1 MWGSRDHEWFI
12 RSFSDCSQ
20 NNFFPN
26 FDRQVRDCTPT
37 AYVLQSPSIDN
48 DTQSQLTSMAP
59 LSQKKRKLQDGMRGK
74 TDRPKKRFR
83 KQKAYHSSS
92 EDESDGPENEFAA
105 VNLDD
110 SEDEKPQKPTSKSKT
125 SQRPVKSR
133 RVPKQRPAADDDEG
147 GDDEDRASGS
157 DLAQSETVGAGDA
170 DGDANEEGE
179 DEDGEEGPNSTST
192 SSRRKATT
200 KRNDPEAFSTS
211 IARILSTKLSQ
222 SARKDPMLSRSRDA
236 VEASTLL
243 ANEKLERK
251 AKAKFR
257 AEKREELERG
267 RVRDVLGLESGQA
280 GEVAAE
286 EKRLRKVA
294 QRGVVKL
301 FNAVRAAQVQ
311 GEQAAKEERKKGTIG
326 VEHRQDR
333 VNEMSK
339 QGFLDLISGGSKASS
354 TAV

>member
-1 MWGSRDHEWFI
+1 
-12 RSFSDCSQ
+12 
-20 NNFFPN
+20 
-26 FDRQVRDCTPT
+26 
-37 AYVLQSPSIDN
+37 
-48 DTQSQLTSMAP
+48 
-59 LSQKKRKLQDGMRGK
+59 MRGK

-83 KQKAYHSSS
+83 KQKFYHSSS
-92 EDESDGPENEFAA
+92 EDDSDGPENEFAA

-110 SEDEKPQKPTSKSKT
+110 SEDETSQKPISKSKT
-125 SQRPVKSR
+125 SQRSVKSR
-133 RVPKQRPAADDDEG
+133 HVPKQRPTAEDVEG
-147 GDDEDRASGS
+147 GDDEAQESGS
-157 DLAQSETVGAGDA
+157 DLAESEPVRAGDADADA

-179 DEDGEEGPNSTST
+179 DEDGEEDPSSTST
-192 SSRRKATT
+192 RRKATT

-267 RVRDVLGLESGQA
+267 RVKDVLGLDSGQA

-333 VNEMSK
+333 VTEMSK
-339 QGFLDLISGGSKASS
+339 QGFLDLISGGTKASS

>member
-1 MWGSRDHEWFI
+1 
-12 RSFSDCSQ
+12 
-20 NNFFPN
+20 
-26 FDRQVRDCTPT
+26 
-37 AYVLQSPSIDN
+37 
-48 DTQSQLTSMAP
+48 
-59 LSQKKRKLQDGMRGK
+59 MRGK
-74 TDRPKKRFR
+74 TERPKKRFR

-92 EDESDGPENEFAA
+92 EDESDGPEDGFAA
-105 VNLDD
+105 VNLDNSGD
-110 SEDEKPQKPTSKSKT
+110 EAPQKSTSKKSQASAKTSRVQKQSLAVHDEEDEEDDQESGSEAEDPEGIEEGD
-125 SQRPVKSR
+125 
-133 RVPKQRPAADDDEG
+133 ADEE
-147 GDDEDRASGS
+147 GDDEDGG
-157 DLAQSETVGAGDA
+157 Q
-170 DGDANEEGE
+170 EE
-179 DEDGEEGPNSTST
+179 NRST
-192 SSRRKATT
+192 SRRKATT

-211 IARILSTKLSQ
+211 IAKILSTKLSQ

-236 VEASTLL
+236 VETSTTL

-251 AKAKFR
+251 AKAKLR

-267 RVRDVLGLESGQA
+267 RIKDVLGLSSGQA

-311 GEQAAKEERKKGTIG
+311 AEQAAKEERRKGTIG
-326 VEHRQDR
+326 VEHRQEK

-354 TAV
+354 TPV